1 MKTDT
6 IRAEIRAVW
15 TDWHADE
22 RRWLE
27 EFRNAMR
34 HEYGDTVQRV
44 VLFGSTA
51 RGDWH
56 EDSDIDVLVVVK
68 DAPAAVK
75 NSIVKLS
82 ARLAAVF
89 DLRRHPCSNP
99 CPARHRL
106 ERTDGSRPGA
116 AQRGLG
122 VVGRLVR
129 GRRTPGRDAAPHRVR
144 LLYLRVGCRHRR
156 AWHCAGL
163 ASPHRAAVGNRRTGR
178 ARRRVRRNRQ
188 CVLWRPHREG
198 SPQAARAS
206 RSSTRSARRRSP
218 PAASRRPRS
227 PARSC
232 RASPTGAPGSISR
245 HQPCQRPL
253 LSAAVRSSPP
263 FSLRASSEKQ
273 LANGSF
279 IRASH
284 R

>member
-1 MKTDT
+1 M
-6 IRAEIRAVW
+6 
-15 TDWHADE
+15 
-22 RRWLE
+22 
-27 EFRNAMR
+27 
-34 HEYGDTVQRV
+34 
-44 VLFGSTA
+44 A
-51 RGDWH
+51 RG
-56 EDSDIDVLVVVK
+56 VPK
-68 DAPAAVK
+68 RDAARVRRHRAAGGAVR
-75 NSIVKLS
+75 LDG
-82 ARLAAVF
+82 ARRLARGQRHRRAGRCQGCARRREEQHRQAERAIGSSF